1 MEKKI
6 GVYLCSGCGI
16 GDALDLE
23 GLSKVA
29 TGEYSLEICKTH
41 HSLCSEGGLAIIRE
55 DMEEEALT
63 SLVIGA
69 CSPRVLTDVFVFPD
83 DVFVERV
90 NLREQVVWCLEPG
103 DEDTQMVAEDYLRM
117 GIVRVQKADVPE
129 PYREEIDKTIL
140 VVGGGVTGM
149 TAALEAA
156 RAGYPVVLVEKEE
169 ALGGF
174 LRKIYRQFPHEP
186 PFEGLQPVNLD
197 KLVSEV
203 ESEGRIRVLLGMEI
217 ERIEGAPGMFDVVV
231 RGVGGGVEESFRVG
245 AIVQA
250 TGWRPYDA
258 SKLGHLGYGRVADV
272 VTSVELEEMV
282 LRGEFVRPSDGR
294 APKSVV
300 FIQCAGSRDPE
311 HLPYC
316 SSVCCMV
323 SLKQALYFKEKQQ
336 ETEVYILYKDI
347 RTPGQYEEFYR
358 RAQKEG
364 IVFIKGD
371 VQGVNSNGGKVAVE
385 VQDVLLGETL
395 QLEVDLVVLA
405 VGMVSSMVLGGE
417 DVVLLGE
424 EVVVGSG
431 EGEGGGS
438 GEGSGDEGEVLVESG
453 RVLRLCYRQG
463 PELPFLRYGMPDSH
477 FICFPYETRRTGIY
491 AAGCVRQPMDVW
503 ESMEDGLGAAL
514 KAVQCVE
521 LVGRGEAVHPRSGD
535 RSYPELFMQR
545 CTQCKRCTE
554 ECPFGMY
561 NEDEKANPLPN
572 PTRCRRCG
580 VCMGSCPERIISFR
594 DYSVDMIGS
603 MIKAIEVPDEDEEK
617 PRVLVFA
624 CENDAYPALD
634 MLGFRGGRL
643 SPYVR
648 VISLRC
654 LGSLNLVWIA
664 DALSKGIDGVLLLG
678 CRHGE
683 DYQCH
688 FVKGSELASYRLGK
702 ISETLDRLALESE
715 RVHMEQVEITD
726 YGRLPQ
732 IVESFME
739 RIEEIG
745 PNPYKG
751 F

>member
-1 MEKKI
+1 
-6 GVYLCSGCGI
+6 
-16 GDALDLE
+16 
-23 GLSKVA
+23 
-29 TGEYSLEICKTH
+29 
-41 HSLCSEGGLAIIRE
+41 
-55 DMEEEALT
+55 
-63 SLVIGA
+63 
-69 CSPRVLTDVFVFPD
+69 
-83 DVFVERV
+83 
-90 NLREQVVWCLEPG
+90 
-103 DEDTQMVAEDYLRM
+103 
-117 GIVRVQKADVPE
+117 
-129 PYREEIDKTIL
+129 
-140 VVGGGVTGM
+140 
-149 TAALEAA
+149 
-156 RAGYPVVLVEKEE
+156 
-169 ALGGF
+169 
-174 LRKIYRQFPHEP
+174 
-186 PFEGLQPVNLD
+186 
-197 KLVSEV
+197 
-203 ESEGRIRVLLGMEI
+203 
-217 ERIEGAPGMFDVVV
+217 
-231 RGVGGGVEESFRVG
+231 
-245 AIVQA
+245 
-250 TGWRPYDA
+250 
-258 SKLGHLGYGRVADV
+258 
-272 VTSVELEEMV
+272 
-282 LRGEFVRPSDGR
+282 
-294 APKSVV
+294 
-300 FIQCAGSRDPE
+300 
-311 HLPYC
+311 
-316 SSVCCMV
+316 
-323 SLKQALYFKEKQQ
+323 
-336 ETEVYILYKDI
+336 
-347 RTPGQYEEFYR
+347 
-358 RAQKEG
+358 
-364 IVFIKGD
+364 
-371 VQGVNSNGGKVAVE
+371 VE